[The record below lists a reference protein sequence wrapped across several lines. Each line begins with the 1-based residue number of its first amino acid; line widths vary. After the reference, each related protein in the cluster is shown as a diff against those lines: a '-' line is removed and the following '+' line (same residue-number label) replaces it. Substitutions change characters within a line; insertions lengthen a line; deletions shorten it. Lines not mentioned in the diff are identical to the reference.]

1 MFSVYG
7 ASGRLFRGTLEQL
20 RQVAPVHSVDR
31 TRAIEPVW
39 RDGGTMA
46 PNTVATRPAD
56 PGQPGDMRH
65 REALAAYAS
74 RPVPVG
80 QRWGRMPVGDIM
92 VHEVFTLR
100 DTDPVSRA
108 WRQLD
113 QRQFGQAPVVNTAG
127 VLVGMV
133 TLARLAMLYTSSQ
146 FEERALARTSIAAQ
160 PLALCMLTPVPSV
173 AAEADLRRVA
183 GLLLESALP
192 GLAVVDEDGRVT
204 GFVSRS
210 DILRVVLDDTGIDQ
224 WG

>member
-20 RQVAPVHSVDR
+20 RELAPVHPVDR
-31 TRAIEPVW
+31 TRVVERVW
-39 RDGGTMA
+39 RDEQPPMA
-46 PNTVATRPAD
+46 PPHHTEAD
-56 PGQPGDMRH
+56 SPRH
-65 REALAAYAS
+65 REALAAYA
-74 RPVPVG
+74 RPRPPAG
-80 QRWGRMPVGDIM
+80 QRWTGMPVG
-92 VHEVFTLR
+92 EVMSRDVLILR
-100 DTDPVSRA
+100 DSDPVSRA

-113 QRQFGQAPVVNTAG
+113 QHGVGQAPVVNAAD

-133 TLARLAMLYTSSQ
+133 TMTLLAKLYTSSQ
-146 FEERALARTSIAAQ
+146 FEERMPARRSIAGQ
-160 PLALCMLTPVPSV
+160 TLAGCMLTPVPSV
-173 AAEADLRRVA
+173 AGEADLRRVA

-210 DILRVVLDDTGIDQ
+210 DVLRVVLDDTSIDQ

>member
-20 RQVAPVHSVDR
+20 REVAPVHSVDR
-31 TRAIEPVW
+31 TRTIEPVG
-39 RDGGTMA
+39 RDGRDTA
-46 PNTVATRPAD
+46 PDSLPAHPVD
-56 PGQPGDMRH
+56 AGHARQ
-65 REALAAYAS
+65 REALAAYA
-74 RPVPVG
+74 RAPVPVG
-80 QRWGRMPVGDIM
+80 QRWTRRPVGEVM
-92 VHEVFTLR
+92 SREVFTLR
-100 DTDPVSRA
+100 DADTVSRA

-113 QRQFGQAPVVNTAG
+113 KHRFGQAPVVNGAG

-146 FEERALARTSIAAQ
+146 LEERTLAQRSIANQ
-160 PLALCMLTPVPSV
+160 SLAVCMLTPVPSV

-192 GLAVVDEDGRVT
+192 GLPVVDEDGHVT

-210 DILRVVLDDTGIDQ
+210 DILRAALDDTAIDQ

>member
-20 RQVAPVHSVDR
+20 RALAPVHAVDR

-39 RDGGTMA
+39 RDQRDNPTA
-46 PNTVATRPAD
+46 VPAKH
-56 PGQPGDMRH
+56 QPDADTARH
-65 REALAAYAS
+65 REALAAYA
-74 RPVPVG
+74 RPHPPAG
-80 QRWGRMPVGDIM
+80 QRWTRMPAGDVM
-92 VHEVFTLR
+92 SRDVLTLL
-100 DTDPVSRA
+100 DSDPVSRA

-113 QRQFGQAPVVNTAG
+113 QRRVGQAPVVNAAH

-133 TLARLAMLYTSSQ
+133 TFPQLAKLYTSSQ
-146 FEERALARTSIAAQ
+146 FDQRTLARRSIEGQ
-160 PLALCMLTPVPSV
+160 TLASCMLTPVPSV

-192 GLAVVDEDGRVT
+192 GLPVVDEDGHVT

-210 DILRVVLDDTGIDQ
+210 DVLRAVLNDTAIDQ